1 MSDAESAGERR
12 GRDEVEGSGDGGADV
27 LDTLDTFSLLAEET
41 RLTIL
46 RELAAAGPAAEREPV
61 SFAEL
66 RRRVGTADS
75 GRFNYHLDKLQPQFV
90 KHVDEEDGPSG
101 YRPTW
106 AGIRVIGA
114 ALAGQFDADSVA
126 GEAEHTCPECG
137 APATITHD
145 DGVMAVDCGDH
156 QLQVPVPAGAAEGRD
171 LAELLEVGV
180 ALTERL
186 VALAR
191 QGICPNCYGRL
202 APEPTEVGD
211 GGPHD
216 DADAGSVLFRDDC
229 DRCRSTVA
237 VPVGLFVGD
246 HPAVVSFYHDHGVDL
261 GLETLV
267 GMDWTDPGA
276 ETVRDRDPL
285 ELVLPVEHGGD
296 RLELTVD
303 ERGEVVGVERS

>member
-1 MSDAESAGERR
+1 MSDAQSAGERR
-12 GRDEVEGSGDGGADV
+12 EGQSDADADRGADV

-90 KHVDEEDGPSG
+90 QHVDEDDGPSG

-126 GEAEHTCPECG
+126 GEAESTCPECG
-137 APATITHD
+137 APATISHD
-145 DGVMAVDCGDH
+145 DGVMAVDCDEH
-156 QLQVPVPAGAAEGRD
+156 QLRIPVPAGAAEGRD
-171 LAELLEVGV
+171 LEELLEVGV

-191 QGICPNCYGRL
+191 QGICPNCYGTL
-202 APEPTEVGD
+202 SVEPVTVGD
-211 GGPHD
+211 GGPYD
-216 DADAGSVLFRDDC
+216 EADPGSVLFRDDC
-229 DRCRSTVA
+229 DRCRGTVA
-237 VPVGLFVGD
+237 VPAGLFVGD

-261 GLETLV
+261 DLEALI
-267 GMDWTDPGA
+267 GMDWTDPGT
-276 ETVRDRDPL
+276 ETVRERNPL
-285 ELVLPVEHGGD
+285 ELVLPIEHDGD
-296 RLELTVD
+296 RLELVVD
-303 ERGEVVGVERS
+303 DGGDVVDVSRP